1 MKEEMNNQVQQN
13 KHMAQKRKEQE
24 ALETKSEKEMNR

>member
-1 MKEEMNNQVQQN
+1 MKEEMNSQVQQN

-24 ALETKSEKEMNR
+24 AFETKTEKEMNR